1 MALLLTEN
9 DVNRVLPRGDLIQ
22 AMEEALSAFSASR
35 VRQPVR
41 SIVDLGTHGF
51 FGVMPAAYE
60 LDGPAGVMGASAAGT
75 KVVTVVPRNHE
86 QGLPSHVATI
96 VMLDPVTGALDAI
109 ADGRYITEARTAA
122 VSAVSARHL
131 ARRDARA
138 VAIIGSGVQA
148 RSHAAALAHVL
159 DGAEFRIW
167 SRDADHREAAA
178 REIAAT
184 APDLK
189 GRAPATARAAA
200 SAREAVDGADVVVLV
215 TSARTPVIEDAWIAP
230 GTHVIGVGACRPN
243 EREMPAALLARATLI
258 VDSRAAAE
266 KESGD
271 ILLARADGAAVR
283 IAAELGEIC
292 GGTAKGRSGASDV
305 TIFKS
310 LGLAIEDVV
319 AARLAVER
327 ARAQGIG
334 QPLSL

>member
-9 DVNRVLPRGDLIQ
+9 DVRRVLPMGDLID
-22 AMEEALSAFSASR
+22 AMDEALAAFSAAQ

-60 LDGPAGVMGASAAGT
+60 FGSPRGVMGAAAAGT
-75 KVVTVVPRNHE
+75 KIVTVVPRNHE
-86 QGLPSHVATI
+86 QGLPSHFATI
-96 VMLDPVTGALDAI
+96 VMLDPATGALDAI
-109 ADGRYITEARTAA
+109 VDGRFITEARTAA

-131 ARRDARA
+131 ARPDARV
-138 VAIIGSGVQA
+138 VAIIGTGVQA

-159 DGAEFRIW
+159 TGAEFRVW
-167 SRDADHREAAA
+167 SRGADHRETAAK
-178 REIAAT
+178 EI
-184 APDLK
+184 
-189 GRAPATARAAA
+189 GPAARAAA
-200 SAREAVDGADVVVLV
+200 SAREAVEGADVVVLV
-215 TSARTPVIEDAWIAP
+215 TSARTPVVEDAWIAP

-243 EREMPAALLARATLI
+243 EREMPAALIARARLV

-266 KESGD
+266 QESGD
-271 ILLARADGAAVR
+271 ILLARADGAAVD

-292 GGTAKGRSGASDV
+292 AGTVKGREDAAGV

-334 QPLSL
+334 KTVILNS